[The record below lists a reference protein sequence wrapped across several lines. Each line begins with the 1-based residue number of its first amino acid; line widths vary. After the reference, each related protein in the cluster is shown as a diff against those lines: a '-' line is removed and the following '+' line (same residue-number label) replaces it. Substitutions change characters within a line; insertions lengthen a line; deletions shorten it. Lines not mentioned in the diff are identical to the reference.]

1 MKSIVLIGG
10 MLAIGLIGCSTA
22 TFDCNKVPTAS
33 GCNQV
38 VESNPVSESDTMAE
52 NKPTLVGG
60 WAPAFFSGFDT
71 KKLDSIVDGM
81 NQNRIKHVVVTYP
94 PQMQTLAN
102 KIHDYLHTKTNQQI
116 PMEIIKLQNTEQV
129 SYNMEQV
136 IVTLYFR

>member
-1 MKSIVLIGG
+1 MKLGVLFSVL
-10 MLAIGLIGCSTA
+10 MIGLVGCSTTSNIA
-22 TFDCNKVPTAS
+22 GDCSKNPSAS
-33 GCNQV
+33 GCV
-38 VESNPVSESDTMAE
+38 GVESEFAVESDVERPA
-52 NKPTLVGG
+52 TLVGG

-71 KKLDSIVDGM
+71 KKLDDIVDGM
-81 NQNRIKHVVVTYP
+81 NQKRIKHVVVTYP

-102 KIHDYLHTKTNQQI
+102 KIHDYLHNNTKQQI

>member
-1 MKSIVLIGG
+1 MKLGVLFGGILIVG
-10 MLAIGLIGCSTA
+10 LASCSTA
-22 TFDCNKVPTAS
+22 TFDCTKVPTAN
-33 GCNQV
+33 GCSQMI
-38 VESNPVSESDTMAE
+38 ESNPLPESSAVIE
-52 NKPTLVGG
+52 SAPTLVGG

-81 NQNRIKHVVVTYP
+81 NENRIKHVVVTYP

-102 KIHDYLHTKTNQQI
+102 KIHDYLHNKTKQQI

-129 SYNMEQV
+129 TYNMEQV